1 MYYIYQEIIMPQN
14 PLQQHFRQPKIY
26 ISLPSQGAYNKLGT
40 INGDVA
46 KIPVYGMTGM
56 DEIILKTPDALLSG
70 ESTVS
75 VIKSCCPNINNG
87 WDVSMLDADMILTA
101 IRIATYGNTID
112 VTHRCPKCN
121 HENAYSLDLGIV
133 IEHFTN
139 CKFDNSV
146 VLQDLT
152 INIQPLNYKQSTEF
166 KLKNFKLQQKLAQAE
181 FVEDA
186 SEQQL
191 LINGIFKELSEIQT
205 ELYIASVESV
215 QTGSTVVTERN
226 FITEFLSNCDKMIF
240 DKIKESI
247 EKNQKTWQMPLFPAK
262 CEECESENKISIDLD
277 QSSFFGLA

>member
-26 ISLPSQGAYNKLGT
+26 ISLPSQGAYNKQGA

-87 WDVSMLDADMILTA
+87 WDVSMLDADMVLTA

-112 VTHRCPKCN
+112 VTHKCPKCS
-121 HENAYSLDLGIV
+121 HENAYSLDLGVV

-139 CKFDNSV
+139 CKFDNTV

-166 KLKNFKLQQKLAQAE
+166 KLKNFKLQQKLSQAE

-205 ELYIASVESV
+205 DLYIASVESV
-215 QTGSTVVTERN
+215 QTGSTVVTERDY
-226 FITEFLSNCDKMIF
+226 ITEFLSNCDKVIF

-262 CEECESENKISIDLD
+262 CEECESENKISLDLD

>member
-1 MYYIYQEIIMPQN
+1 MPQN

-26 ISLPSQGAYNKLGT
+26 ISLPSQGAYNKQGT
-40 INGDVA
+40 INGDIA

-70 ESTVS
+70 ESTVN

-112 VTHRCPKCN
+112 VTHRCPKCS
-121 HENAYSLDLGIV
+121 HENAYSLDLGVV

-139 CKFDNSV
+139 CKFDNAV

-166 KLKNFKLQQKLAQAE
+166 KLKNFKLQQKLSQAE

-215 QTGSTVVTERN
+215 QTGSTVVTERDY
-226 FITEFLSNCDKMIF
+226 IAEFLSNCDKMIF

-262 CEECESENKISIDLD
+262 CEECASENKISLDLD
-277 QSSFFGLA
+277 QASFFALA

>member
-26 ISLPSQGAYNKLGT
+26 ISLPSQGAYNKQGT
-40 INGDVA
+40 INGDIA

-70 ESTVS
+70 ESTVN

-112 VTHRCPKCN
+112 VTHRCPKCS
-121 HENAYSLDLGIV
+121 HENAYSLDLGVV

-139 CKFDNSV
+139 CKFDNAV

-166 KLKNFKLQQKLAQAE
+166 KLKNFKLQQKLSQAE

-215 QTGSTVVTERN
+215 QTGSTVVTERDY
-226 FITEFLSNCDKMIF
+226 IAEFLSNCDKMIF

-262 CEECESENKISIDLD
+262 CEECASENKISLDLD
-277 QSSFFGLA
+277 QASFFALA

>member
-26 ISLPSQGAYNKLGT
+26 ISLPSQGAYNKQGT
-40 INGDVA
+40 INGDIA

-70 ESTVS
+70 ESTVN

-112 VTHRCPKCN
+112 VTHTCPKCS
-121 HENAYSLDLGIV
+121 HENGYALDLGVV
-133 IEHFTN
+133 IDHFTH
-139 CKFDNSV
+139 CKFDNAV

-166 KLKNFKLQQKLAQAE
+166 KLKNFKLQQKLSQAE

-215 QTGSTVVTERN
+215 QTGSTVVTERDY
-226 FITEFLSNCDKMIF
+226 IAEFLSNCDKMIF

-262 CEECESENKISIDLD
+262 CEECASENKISLDLD
-277 QSSFFGLA
+277 QASFFALA

>member
-26 ISLPSQGAYNKLGT
+26 ISLPSQGAYNKPGT

-87 WDVSMLDADMILTA
+87 WDVSMLDADMVLTA

-112 VTHRCPKCN
+112 VTHKCPKCN
-121 HENAYSLDLGIV
+121 HENAYALDLGIV

-139 CKFDNSV
+139 CKFDNTV

-166 KLKNFKLQQKLAQAE
+166 KLKNFKLQQKLSQAE

-186 SEQQL
+186 SEQQK

-205 ELYIASVESV
+205 DLYIASVESV
-215 QTGSTVVTERN
+215 QTGSTVVTERD

-262 CEECESENKISIDLD
+262 CEECASENKISIDLD
-277 QSSFFGLA
+277 QASFFALA

>member
-26 ISLPSQGAYNKLGT
+26 ISLPSQGAYNKQGT
-40 INGDVA
+40 INGDIA

-70 ESTVS
+70 ESTVN

-112 VTHRCPKCN
+112 VTHTCPKCN
-121 HENAYSLDLGIV
+121 HENAYSLDLGVV
-133 IEHFTN
+133 IEHFTH
-139 CKFDNSV
+139 CKFDNAV

-166 KLKNFKLQQKLAQAE
+166 KLKNFKLQQKLSQAE

-215 QTGSTVVTERN
+215 QTGSTVVTERDY
-226 FITEFLSNCDKMIF
+226 IAEFLSNCDKMIF

-262 CEECESENKISIDLD
+262 CEECASENKISLDLD
-277 QSSFFGLA
+277 QASFFALA

>member
-26 ISLPSQGAYNKLGT
+26 ISLPSQGAYSKLGT

-112 VTHRCPKCN
+112 VTHRCPKCS
-121 HENAYSLDLGIV
+121 HENAYALDLGIV

-166 KLKNFKLQQKLAQAE
+166 KLKNFKLQQKLSQAE

-186 SEQQL
+186 SEQQK

-215 QTGSTVVTERN
+215 QTGNTVVNERD

-240 DKIKESI
+240 DKLKEAI

-262 CEECESENKISIDLD
+262 CEECASENKISIDLD
-277 QSSFFGLA
+277 QASFFALA

>member
-1 MYYIYQEIIMPQN
+1 MPQN

-26 ISLPSQGAYNKLGT
+26 ISLPSQGAYNKQGT
-40 INGDVA
+40 INGDIA

-70 ESTVS
+70 ESTVN

-121 HENAYSLDLGIV
+121 HENAYSLDLGVV

-139 CKFDNSV
+139 CKFDNAV

-166 KLKNFKLQQKLAQAE
+166 KLKNFKLQQKLSQAE

-215 QTGSTVVTERN
+215 QTGSTVVTERDY
-226 FITEFLSNCDKMIF
+226 IAEFLSNCDKMIF

-262 CEECESENKISIDLD
+262 CEECASENKISLDLD
-277 QSSFFGLA
+277 QASFFALA

>member
-87 WDVSMLDADMILTA
+87 WDVSMLDADMVLTA

-112 VTHRCPKCN
+112 VTHRCPKCS
-121 HENAYSLDLGIV
+121 HENSYTLDLGVV

-139 CKFDNSV
+139 CKFDNAV

-166 KLKNFKLQQKLAQAE
+166 KLKNFKLQQKLSQAE

-215 QTGSTVVTERN
+215 QTGSTVVTERDY
-226 FITEFLSNCDKMIF
+226 IAEFLSNCDKMIF

-262 CEECESENKISIDLD
+262 CEECASENKISLDLD
-277 QSSFFGLA
+277 QASFFALA

>member
-1 MYYIYQEIIMPQN
+1 MPQN

-112 VTHRCPKCN
+112 VTHRCPKCS
-121 HENAYSLDLGIV
+121 HENAYALDLGIV

-166 KLKNFKLQQKLAQAE
+166 KLKNFKLQQKLSQAE

-186 SEQQL
+186 TEQQK

-215 QTGSTVVTERN
+215 QTGSTVVTERD

-240 DKIKESI
+240 DKIKEAI
-247 EKNQKTWQMPLFPAK
+247 EKNQKTWQMPFAPTFATT
-262 CEECESENKISIDLD
+262 
-277 QSSFFGLA
+277 GRR

>member
-1 MYYIYQEIIMPQN
+1 MPQN

-70 ESTVS
+70 ESTVN

-112 VTHRCPKCN
+112 VTHRCPKCS
-121 HENAYSLDLGIV
+121 HENAYSLDLGVV

-139 CKFDNSV
+139 CKFDNAV

-166 KLKNFKLQQKLAQAE
+166 KLKNFKLQQKLSQAE

-215 QTGSTVVTERN
+215 QTGSTVVTERDY
-226 FITEFLSNCDKMIF
+226 IAEFLSNCDKMIF

-262 CEECESENKISIDLD
+262 CEECASENKISLDLD
-277 QSSFFGLA
+277 QASFFALA

>member
-26 ISLPSQGAYNKLGT
+26 ISLPSQGAYNKPGT

-121 HENAYSLDLGIV
+121 HENAYALDLGIV

-139 CKFDNSV
+139 CKFDNTV

-166 KLKNFKLQQKLAQAE
+166 KLKNFKLQQKLSQAE

-186 SEQQL
+186 SEQQK

-205 ELYIASVESV
+205 DLYIASVESV
-215 QTGSTVVTERN
+215 QTGSTVVTERD

-262 CEECESENKISIDLD
+262 CEECASENKISIDLD
-277 QSSFFGLA
+277 QASFFALA

>member
-26 ISLPSQGAYNKLGT
+26 VSLPSQGAYNKPGT

-75 VIKSCCPNINNG
+75 VLKSCCPSINNG
-87 WDVSMLDADMILTA
+87 WDVSMLDADLVLTA

-112 VTHRCPKCN
+112 VTHTCPACK
-121 HENAYSLDLGIV
+121 HENAYNLDLGRV
-133 IEHFTN
+133 IEHFSN
-139 CKFDNSV
+139 CKFDNAV

-166 KLKNFKLQQKLAQAE
+166 KLKNFKLQQKLSQAE

-186 SEQQL
+186 TEQQK

-215 QTGSTVVTERN
+215 QTGSTVVTERD
-226 FITEFLSNCDKMIF
+226 FITEFLSNCDKSVF

-262 CEECESENKISIDLD
+262 CEECSSENKISIDLD

>member
-1 MYYIYQEIIMPQN
+1 
-14 PLQQHFRQPKIY
+14 
-26 ISLPSQGAYNKLGT
+26 
-40 INGDVA
+40 
-46 KIPVYGMTGM
+46 MTGM

-112 VTHRCPKCN
+112 VTHRCPKCS
-121 HENAYSLDLGIV
+121 HENAYSLDLGVV

-139 CKFDNSV
+139 CKFDNAV

-166 KLKNFKLQQKLAQAE
+166 KLKNFKLQQKLSQAE

-215 QTGSTVVTERN
+215 QTGSTVVTERDY
-226 FITEFLSNCDKMIF
+226 IAEFLSNCDKMIF

-262 CEECESENKISIDLD
+262 CEECASENKISLDLD
-277 QSSFFGLA
+277 QASFFALA

>member
-1 MYYIYQEIIMPQN
+1 MPQN

-26 ISLPSQGAYNKLGT
+26 ISLPSQGAYNKQGT
-40 INGDVA
+40 INGDIA

-70 ESTVS
+70 ESTVN

-112 VTHRCPKCN
+112 VTHTCPKCS
-121 HENAYSLDLGIV
+121 HENGYALDLGVV
-133 IEHFTN
+133 IDHFTH
-139 CKFDNSV
+139 CKFDNAV

-166 KLKNFKLQQKLAQAE
+166 KLKNFKLQQKLSQAE

-215 QTGSTVVTERN
+215 QTGSTVVTERDY
-226 FITEFLSNCDKMIF
+226 IAEFLSNCDKMIF

-262 CEECESENKISIDLD
+262 CEECASENKISLDLD
-277 QSSFFGLA
+277 QASFFALA